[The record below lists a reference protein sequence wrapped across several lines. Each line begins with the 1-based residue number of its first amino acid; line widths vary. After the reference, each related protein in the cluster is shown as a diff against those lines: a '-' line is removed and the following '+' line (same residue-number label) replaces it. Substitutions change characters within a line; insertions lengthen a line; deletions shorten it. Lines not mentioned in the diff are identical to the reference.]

1 MKKYLIISGI
11 FFSLTAN
18 VNAANFTAQQ
28 IYWYAKNNN
37 STALYYANNIDV
49 TDKNGNTA
57 YCLALKDKDQQSA
70 DLLTY
75 YGADKNSSC
84 VSKISGKDTFLGMG
98 AAGWTV
104 VGLAAVG
111 GGVALAAGGGG
122 GGSSGSSS
130 SDNKNDSTT
139 TKLDCVHGTQSG
151 KVCVCQTGYTGTL
164 CDSLAD
170 GYIEIDGNVYP
181 KLDCQNG
188 GTQTGA
194 ACSCPTGYTGTL
206 CDSCTQYYE
215 KNAAGECVL
224 KSPEIIGTENPIN
237 NSIINIDS
245 KDAQTVYGMN
255 ILNGIEAE
263 GFLSKYYYGAN
274 AFEDNG
280 EIFINNTGNNDIYG
294 IMGSSSESGKN
305 LGIKNS
311 YSHATGNITISNNGS
326 GNIYGMYNLTSLGN
340 SANSHYY
347 STGTI
352 SIENYGNGNI
362 YGIYG
367 KNKGVNA
374 YFNSNGIISIDN
386 HGNGN
391 IYGIKAQSGCNVM
404 YSDGGDGTIGD
415 YTNDLGIIK
424 ITNDGNGKSYGIY
437 ADDRSYNVG
446 NQFYII
452 QTRYVST
459 SKSIISIVNKGNGNI
474 YGLYG
479 KNSWNNVFIDDYYS
493 SKNLIGTISLANMG
507 DGLSIG
513 IYGENS
519 YNYSYD
525 KFNQGNKI
533 VGTVKI
539 HNLGNGV
546 AIGMYGNGG
555 TVENS
560 GDIIITRADFTDDNL
575 TENDTSDDTTYS
587 AATSKGGT
595 AIGIYGA
602 SGTTIKNNG
611 TITID
616 GSEKAYGIW
625 AEDSTVKVY
634 NYGTITI
641 DGTSCTECQNTAN
654 AIVLNGGKLFQD
666 GEFISDVIDLSAIDG
681 TVLATQN
688 SKFVS
693 KNAISGEL
701 VMSSDIVNQG
711 FQTSY
716 TTSNT
721 IDSADTKDLKLSS
734 QSALFNASLAENGHD
749 VNLTMKSFDEVVKN
763 KSLANFLQ
771 NNYAAQNNENL
782 FSSLKSLENVKQLNN
797 GLNDFAGK
805 DLFGRM
811 AFEDL
816 TMLRELNFDMKQK
829 MSGNDN
835 EYFSFNGSTAPF
847 AFDGDSGSN
856 NRWAMT
862 GHKDGKR
869 SYAFGFAFSD
879 INSNDGSS
887 HNNRNEK
894 MFQVSLPLSYQTNG
908 FNLTSAPQIGYS
920 YGNYNR
926 KGFDNSDYKGTVSKQ
941 MFGLLNEAR
950 YPLQFGGWTVAPSA
964 EFNVVN
970 YRLKGS
976 ETDYQPF
983 ALRLK
988 SQNNYSVETG
998 FGLYADKNIQ
1008 LAKESSLKLNGGVA
1022 MYHEF
1027 ANPYALTLG
1036 MNEMDG
1042 SFTVRDEKRTDNRAV
1057 VRTGFEFTQGK
1068 LSLLGNLMSYID
1080 SEYRTNATLDLK
1092 YNF

>member
-75 YGADKNSSC
+75 YGANKNSSC
-84 VSKISGKDTFLGMG
+84 VSKISGKDTFLGIG
-98 AAGWTV
+98 ATGWTV

-122 GGSSGSSS
+122 RGSSGSSS

-164 CDSLAD
+164 CDS
-170 GYIEIDGNVYP
+170 
-181 KLDCQNG
+181 
-188 GTQTGA
+188 
-194 ACSCPTGYTGTL
+194 
-206 CDSCTQYYE
+206 CTQYYE
-215 KNAAGECVL
+215 KNTAGECVL

-237 NSIINIDS
+237 NSSINIDS

-255 ILNGIEAE
+255 ILNGIEE
-263 GFLSKYYYGAN
+263 DGFFRKYYYGVN
-274 AFEDNG
+274 AFENNG

-294 IMGSSSESGKN
+294 ITISSSEEE
-305 LGIKNS
+305 LVIKNS
-311 YSHATGNITISNNGS
+311 YSNATGNITISNNGS
-326 GNIYGMYNLTSLGN
+326 GNVYGMYNVSSLGN
-340 SANSHYY
+340 STNSHYY

-352 SIENYGNGNI
+352 SVENYGNGNI
-362 YGIYG
+362 YGIYD
-367 KNKGVNA
+367 KNKGINTN
-374 YFNSNGIISIDN
+374 YNSNGIISIDN

-391 IYGIKAQSGCNVM
+391 IYGIKAKSGINVM
-404 YSDGGDGTIGD
+404 YNDGSDESS

-424 ITNDGNGKSYGIY
+424 IKNDGNGNSYGIY
-437 ADDRSYNVG
+437 ADDLSFNVG
-446 NQFYII
+446 NQSYDVGFEC
-452 QTRYVST
+452 VST
-459 SKSIISIVNKGNGNI
+459 SKSIISIINQGNGNI

-479 KNSWNNVFIDDYYS
+479 KNSFNTVFTDDYFH

-539 HNLGNGV
+539 HNLGDGV

-575 TENDTSDDTTYS
+575 TEDDTSDDTIYS
-587 AATSKGGT
+587 AKTERGGT

-602 SGTTIKNNG
+602 SGTTIKNSG

-616 GSEKAYGIW
+616 GAEKAYGIW

-681 TVLATQN
+681 MVLATQN
-688 SKFVS
+688 SKFVA

-711 FQTSY
+711 FQTAY

-847 AFDGDSGSN
+847 AFDGNSSSN
-856 NRWAMT
+856 SRWAMT

-887 HNNRNEK
+887 HNTRNEK
-894 MFQVSLPLSYQTNG
+894 MFQVSLPLGYQTNG

-1036 MNEMDG
+1036 INGMDG

-1068 LSLLGNLMSYID
+1068 LSLLGNLMAYID
-1080 SEYRTNATLDLK
+1080 REYRTNATLDLK

>member
-57 YCLALKDKDQQSA
+57 YCLALKDKDRQSA

-75 YGADKNSSC
+75 YGANKNSSC

-98 AAGWTV
+98 TTGWTV

-164 CDSLAD
+164 CDS
-170 GYIEIDGNVYP
+170 
-181 KLDCQNG
+181 
-188 GTQTGA
+188 
-194 ACSCPTGYTGTL
+194 
-206 CDSCTQYYE
+206 CTQYYE
-215 KNAAGECVL
+215 KNTAGECVL

-237 NSIINIDS
+237 NSSINIDS

-255 ILNGIEAE
+255 ILNGIEE
-263 GFLSKYYYGAN
+263 DGFFRKYYYGAN
-274 AFEDNG
+274 AFENNG

-294 IMGSSSESGKN
+294 ITISSSEEE
-305 LGIKNS
+305 LVIKNS
-311 YSHATGNITISNNGS
+311 YSNATGNITISNNGL
-326 GNIYGMYNLTSLGN
+326 GNVYGMYNVSSLGN
-340 SANSHYY
+340 STNSHYY

-352 SIENYGNGNI
+352 SVENYGNGNI
-362 YGIYG
+362 YGIYD
-367 KNKGVNA
+367 KNKGINTN
-374 YFNSNGIISIDN
+374 YNSNGIISIDN

-391 IYGIKAQSGCNVM
+391 IYGIKAKSGINVM
-404 YSDGGDGTIGD
+404 YNDGSDESS

-424 ITNDGNGKSYGIY
+424 IKNDGNGNSYGIY
-437 ADDRSYNVG
+437 ADDLSFNVG
-446 NQFYII
+446 NQSYDVGFE
-452 QTRYVST
+452 YVST
-459 SKSIISIVNKGNGNI
+459 SKSIISIINQGNGNI

-479 KNSWNNVFIDDYYS
+479 KNSFNTVFTDDYFH

-539 HNLGNGV
+539 HNLGDGV

-616 GSEKAYGIW
+616 GAEKAYGIW

-641 DGTSCTECQNTAN
+641 DGTSCTGDKCKNN

-666 GEFISDVIDLSAIDG
+666 GEFISDVIDLSSIGG
-681 TVLATQN
+681 TVLGTQN
-688 SKFVS
+688 SKFVA

-701 VMSSDIVNQG
+701 VMSSDIVSQG

-721 IDSADTKDLKLSS
+721 IDSADTKGLKLSS

-782 FSSLKSLENVKQLNN
+782 FSSLKSLENVEQLNS

-829 MSGNDN
+829 MFGNDN
-835 EYFSFNGSTAPF
+835 EYFSLNGSTAPF
-847 AFDGDSGSN
+847 AFDGNSGSN
-856 NRWAMT
+856 SRWAIT
-862 GHKDGKR
+862 GHKDGKH
-869 SYAFGFAFSD
+869 SYAFGFAYSD
-879 INSNDGSS
+879 LNSNDGSS

-894 MFQVSLPLSYQTNG
+894 MFQISLPLGYQTNG

-941 MFGLLNEAR
+941 MFGLMNEAR

-1008 LAKESSLKLNGGVA
+1008 LAKESSLKLNGGAA

-1036 MNEMDG
+1036 MNGMDG
-1042 SFTVRDEKRTDNRAV
+1042 SFTVRDEKRTDSRAV

-1068 LSLLGNLMSYID
+1068 LSLLGNLMAYID

>member
-1 MKKYLIISGI
+1 MTNSSNPIPQKSEAMKKYLIISGI

-75 YGADKNSSC
+75 YGANKNSSC

-164 CDSLAD
+164 CDS
-170 GYIEIDGNVYP
+170 
-181 KLDCQNG
+181 
-188 GTQTGA
+188 
-194 ACSCPTGYTGTL
+194 
-206 CDSCTQYYE
+206 CTQYYE
-215 KNAAGECVL
+215 KNTAGECVL
-224 KSPEIIGTENPIN
+224 KSPKIIGTENPIN
-237 NSIINIDS
+237 NSSINIDS

-255 ILNGIEAE
+255 ILNGIEDD
-263 GFLSKYYYGAN
+263 GFSRKYYYGAN
-274 AFEDNG
+274 AFENNG

-294 IMGSSSESGKN
+294 ITISSSEEE
-305 LGIKNS
+305 LVIKNS
-311 YSHATGNITISNNGS
+311 YSNATGNITISNNGL
-326 GNIYGMYNLTSLGN
+326 GNVYGMYNVSSLGN
-340 SANSHYY
+340 STNSHYY

-352 SIENYGNGNI
+352 SVENYGNGNI
-362 YGIYG
+362 YGIYD
-367 KNKGVNA
+367 KNKGINTN
-374 YFNSNGIISIDN
+374 YNSNGIISINN

-391 IYGIKAQSGCNVM
+391 IYGIKAKLGINVM
-404 YSDGGDGTIGD
+404 YNDGSDGSS

-424 ITNDGNGKSYGIY
+424 IKNDGTGNSYGIY
-437 ADDRSYNVG
+437 ADDLSFNVG
-446 NQFYII
+446 NQVYEIGFK
-452 QTRYVST
+452 YVST
-459 SKSIISIVNKGNGNI
+459 SKSIISIINQGNGNI

-479 KNSWNNVFIDDYYS
+479 KNSFNTVFTDDYFH

-539 HNLGNGV
+539 HNLGDGV

-611 TITID
+611 IITID
-616 GSEKAYGIW
+616 GAEKAYGIW
-625 AEDSTVKVY
+625 AEDSSVKVY

-641 DGTSCTECQNTAN
+641 DGTSCTGDKCKNN

-666 GEFISDVIDLSAIDG
+666 GEFISDVIDLSAISG

-688 SKFVS
+688 SKFVA

-701 VMSSDIVNQG
+701 VMSSDIVSQG

-782 FSSLKSLENVKQLNN
+782 FSSLKSLENVEQLNS

-847 AFDGDSGSN
+847 AFDGNSGSN

-894 MFQVSLPLSYQTNG
+894 MFQVSLPLGYQTNG

-941 MFGLLNEAR
+941 MFGLINEAR

-1036 MNEMDG
+1036 MNGMDG

-1068 LSLLGNLMSYID
+1068 LSLLGNLMAYID

>member
-1 MKKYLIISGI
+1 M
-11 FFSLTAN
+11 
-18 VNAANFTAQQ
+18 
-28 IYWYAKNNN
+28 
-37 STALYYANNIDV
+37 
-49 TDKNGNTA
+49 
-57 YCLALKDKDQQSA
+57 
-70 DLLTY
+70 
-75 YGADKNSSC
+75 
-84 VSKISGKDTFLGMG
+84 
-98 AAGWTV
+98 
-104 VGLAAVG
+104 
-111 GGVALAAGGGG
+111 
-122 GGSSGSSS
+122 
-130 SDNKNDSTT
+130 
-139 TKLDCVHGTQSG
+139 
-151 KVCVCQTGYTGTL
+151 
-164 CDSLAD
+164 
-170 GYIEIDGNVYP
+170 
-181 KLDCQNG
+181 
-188 GTQTGA
+188 
-194 ACSCPTGYTGTL
+194 
-206 CDSCTQYYE
+206 
-215 KNAAGECVL
+215 L
-224 KSPEIIGTENPIN
+224 KSPKIIGTGNPIN
-237 NSIINIDS
+237 NSSINIDS

-255 ILNGIEAE
+255 ILNGIEE
-263 GFLSKYYYGAN
+263 DGFSRKYYYGAN
-274 AFEDNG
+274 AFENNG

-294 IMGSSSESGKN
+294 ITISSSEEE
-305 LGIKNS
+305 LVIKNS
-311 YSHATGNITISNNGS
+311 YSNATGNITISNNGS
-326 GNIYGMYNLTSLGN
+326 GNVYGMYNVSSLGN
-340 SANSHYY
+340 STNSHYY

-352 SIENYGNGNI
+352 SVENYGNGNI
-362 YGIYG
+362 YGIYD
-367 KNKGVNA
+367 KNKGINTN
-374 YFNSNGIISIDN
+374 YNSNGIISINN

-391 IYGIKAQSGCNVM
+391 IYGIKAKLGINVM
-404 YSDGGDGTIGD
+404 YNDESDGSS

-424 ITNDGNGKSYGIY
+424 IKNDGTGNSYGIY
-437 ADDRSYNVG
+437 ADDLSFNVG
-446 NQFYII
+446 NQVYEIGFK
-452 QTRYVST
+452 YVST
-459 SKSIISIVNKGNGNI
+459 SKSIISIINQGNGNI

-479 KNSWNNVFIDDYYS
+479 KNSFNTVFTDDFFH

-575 TENDTSDDTTYS
+575 TEDDTSDDITYS

-616 GSEKAYGIW
+616 GAEKAYGIW

-641 DGTSCTECQNTAN
+641 DGTSCTGDKCKNN

-666 GEFISDVIDLSAIDG
+666 SEFISDVIDLSAIGG

-688 SKFVS
+688 SKFVA

-701 VMSSDIVNQG
+701 VMSSDTVSQG
-711 FQTSY
+711 FQTAY

-721 IDSADTKDLKLSS
+721 IDSTDTKGLKLSS
-734 QSALFNASLAENGHD
+734 QSALFNAALAENGHD
-749 VNLTMKSFDEVVKN
+749 VNLTMKSFAEVVKN

-782 FSSLKSLENVKQLNN
+782 FSSLKSLENVEQLNS

-829 MSGNDN
+829 MSGNAN

-847 AFDGDSGSN
+847 AFDGNSGSN
-856 NRWAMT
+856 SRWAMT

-879 INSNDGSS
+879 LNSNDGSS
-887 HNNRNEK
+887 HNTRNEK
-894 MFQVSLPLSYQTNG
+894 MFQVSLPLGYQTNG

-988 SQNNYSVETG
+988 SQNNHSVETG
-998 FGLYADKNIQ
+998 FGLYADKNLQ

-1036 MNEMDG
+1036 MNGMDG

-1068 LSLLGNLMSYID
+1068 LSLLGNLMAYID

>member
-18 VNAANFTAQQ
+18 VNAADSTAQQ

-75 YGADKNSSC
+75 YGANKNSSC

-98 AAGWTV
+98 TAGWTV

-164 CDSLAD
+164 CDS
-170 GYIEIDGNVYP
+170 
-181 KLDCQNG
+181 
-188 GTQTGA
+188 
-194 ACSCPTGYTGTL
+194 
-206 CDSCTQYYE
+206 CTQYYE
-215 KNAAGECVL
+215 KNTAGECVL
-224 KSPEIIGTENPIN
+224 KSPKIIGTENPIN
-237 NSIINIDS
+237 NSSINIDS

-294 IMGSSSESGKN
+294 IMGSYSESGKN

-326 GNIYGMYNLTSLGN
+326 GNVYGMYNLTSLGN

-479 KNSWNNVFIDDYYS
+479 KNSWNNVFTDDHFH

-575 TENDTSDDTTYS
+575 TEDDTSDDTTYS
-587 AATSKGGT
+587 TATSKG
-595 AIGIYGA
+595 
-602 SGTTIKNNG
+602 
-611 TITID
+611 
-616 GSEKAYGIW
+616 
-625 AEDSTVKVY
+625 
-634 NYGTITI
+634 
-641 DGTSCTECQNTAN
+641 
-654 AIVLNGGKLFQD
+654 
-666 GEFISDVIDLSAIDG
+666 G

-688 SKFVS
+688 SKFVA

-701 VMSSDIVNQG
+701 VMSSNIVSQG

-721 IDSADTKDLKLSS
+721 IDSGDTKDLKLSS
-734 QSALFNASLAENGHD
+734 QSALFNAALAENGHD

-782 FSSLKSLENVKQLNN
+782 FSSLKSLENVEQLNS

-894 MFQVSLPLSYQTNG
+894 MFQVSLPLGYQTNG

-1008 LAKESSLKLNGGVA
+1008 LAKESNLKLNGGVA

-1036 MNEMDG
+1036 MNGMDG

-1068 LSLLGNLMSYID
+1068 LSLLGNLMAYID
-1080 SEYRTNATLDLK
+1080 SKYRTNTTLDLK

>member
-1 MKKYLIISGI
+1 M
-11 FFSLTAN
+11 
-18 VNAANFTAQQ
+18 
-28 IYWYAKNNN
+28 
-37 STALYYANNIDV
+37 
-49 TDKNGNTA
+49 
-57 YCLALKDKDQQSA
+57 
-70 DLLTY
+70 
-75 YGADKNSSC
+75 
-84 VSKISGKDTFLGMG
+84 
-98 AAGWTV
+98 
-104 VGLAAVG
+104 
-111 GGVALAAGGGG
+111 
-122 GGSSGSSS
+122 
-130 SDNKNDSTT
+130 
-139 TKLDCVHGTQSG
+139 HGTQSG

-164 CDSLAD
+164 CDS
-170 GYIEIDGNVYP
+170 
-181 KLDCQNG
+181 
-188 GTQTGA
+188 
-194 ACSCPTGYTGTL
+194 
-206 CDSCTQYYE
+206 CTQYYE
-215 KNAAGECVL
+215 KNTAGECVL
-224 KSPEIIGTENPIN
+224 KSPKIIGTENPIN
-237 NSIINIDS
+237 NSSINIDS

-255 ILNGIEAE
+255 ILNGIEE
-263 GFLSKYYYGAN
+263 DGFSRKYYYGAN
-274 AFEDNG
+274 AFENNG

-294 IMGSSSESGKN
+294 ITISSSEEE
-305 LGIKNS
+305 LVIKNS
-311 YSHATGNITISNNGS
+311 YSNATGNITISNNGS
-326 GNIYGMYNLTSLGN
+326 GNVYGMYNVSSLGN
-340 SANSHYY
+340 STNSHYY

-352 SIENYGNGNI
+352 SVENYGNGNI
-362 YGIYG
+362 YGIYD
-367 KNKGVNA
+367 KNKGINTN
-374 YFNSNGIISIDN
+374 YNSNGIISINN

-391 IYGIKAQSGCNVM
+391 IYGIKAKLGINVM
-404 YSDGGDGTIGD
+404 YNDESDGSS

-424 ITNDGNGKSYGIY
+424 IKNDGTGNSYGIY
-437 ADDRSYNVG
+437 ADNLSFNVG
-446 NQFYII
+446 NQFYDIGFK
-452 QTRYVST
+452 YVST
-459 SKSIISIVNKGNGNI
+459 SKSIISIINQGNGNI

-479 KNSWNNVFIDDYYS
+479 KNSFNTVFTDDYFH

-539 HNLGNGV
+539 HNLGDGV

-575 TENDTSDDTTYS
+575 TEDDTSDDTTYS

-616 GSEKAYGIW
+616 GAEKAYGIW

-641 DGTSCTECQNTAN
+641 DVTSCTGDKCKNN

-666 GEFISDVIDLSAIDG
+666 GEFISDVIDLSAING

-688 SKFVS
+688 SKFVA

-701 VMSSDIVNQG
+701 VMSSDIVSQG

-716 TTSNT
+716 TTNNT
-721 IDSADTKDLKLSS
+721 IDSADTKGLKLSS
-734 QSALFNASLAENGHD
+734 QSALFNAALAENGHD

-782 FSSLKSLENVKQLNN
+782 FSSLKSLENVEQLNS

-829 MSGNDN
+829 MSGNAN
-835 EYFSFNGSTAPF
+835 EYFSFNGITAPF
-847 AFDGDSGSN
+847 AFDSNSGSN
-856 NRWAMT
+856 SRWAMT

-879 INSNDGSS
+879 LNSNNGSS
-887 HNNRNEK
+887 HNTRNEK
-894 MFQVSLPLSYQTNG
+894 MFQVSLPLGYQTNG

-920 YGNYNR
+920 NGNYNR
-926 KGFDNSDYKGTVSKQ
+926 KGFDSSDYKGTVSKQ

-998 FGLYADKNIQ
+998 FGLYAYKNLQ

-1036 MNEMDG
+1036 MNGMDG

>member
-1 MKKYLIISGI
+1 MGI
-11 FFSLTAN
+11 
-18 VNAANFTAQQ
+18 
-28 IYWYAKNNN
+28 Y
-37 STALYYANNIDV
+37 
-49 TDKNGNTA
+49 
-57 YCLALKDKDQQSA
+57 
-70 DLLTY
+70 
-75 YGADKNSSC
+75 
-84 VSKISGKDTFLGMG
+84 
-98 AAGWTV
+98 
-104 VGLAAVG
+104 
-111 GGVALAAGGGG
+111 
-122 GGSSGSSS
+122 SSS
-130 SDNKNDSTT
+130 
-139 TKLDCVHGTQSG
+139 
-151 KVCVCQTGYTGTL
+151 YT
-164 CDSLAD
+164 
-170 GYIEIDGNVYP
+170 Y
-181 KLDCQNG
+181 
-188 GTQTGA
+188 
-194 ACSCPTGYTGTL
+194 
-206 CDSCTQYYE
+206 
-215 KNAAGECVL
+215 
-224 KSPEIIGTENPIN
+224 NP
-237 NSIINIDS
+237 
-245 KDAQTVYGMN
+245 
-255 ILNGIEAE
+255 
-263 GFLSKYYYGAN
+263 
-274 AFEDNG
+274 
-280 EIFINNTGNNDIYG
+280 
-294 IMGSSSESGKN
+294 
-305 LGIKNS
+305 
-311 YSHATGNITISNNGS
+311 
-326 GNIYGMYNLTSLGN
+326 
-340 SANSHYY
+340 
-347 STGTI
+347 GTI
-352 SIENYGNGNI
+352 
-362 YGIYG
+362 
-367 KNKGVNA
+367 
-374 YFNSNGIISIDN
+374 
-386 HGNGN
+386 
-391 IYGIKAQSGCNVM
+391 
-404 YSDGGDGTIGD
+404 
-415 YTNDLGIIK
+415 
-424 ITNDGNGKSYGIY
+424 
-437 ADDRSYNVG
+437 
-446 NQFYII
+446 
-452 QTRYVST
+452 
-459 SKSIISIVNKGNGNI
+459 
-474 YGLYG
+474 
-479 KNSWNNVFIDDYYS
+479 
-493 SKNLIGTISLANMG
+493 
-507 DGLSIG
+507 
-513 IYGENS
+513 
-519 YNYSYD
+519 
-525 KFNQGNKI
+525 
-533 VGTVKI
+533 KI

-555 TVENS
+555 TVGNS

-575 TENDTSDDTTYS
+575 TEDDTSDDTTYS

-602 SGTTIKNNG
+602 SGSTINNSG

-616 GSEKAYGIW
+616 GADKAYGIW

-641 DGTSCTECQNTAN
+641 DGTSCTGCQNTAN

-666 GEFISDVIDLSAIDG
+666 GEFISDVIDLSAISG

-688 SKFVS
+688 SKFVA

-701 VMSSDIVNQG
+701 VMSSDIVSQG

-721 IDSADTKDLKLSS
+721 LDSADTKDLKLSS
-734 QSALFNASLAENGHD
+734 QSALFDTALAENGHD
-749 VNLTMKSFDEVVKN
+749 VNLTMKSFAEVVKN

-847 AFDGDSGSN
+847 AFDGNSGSN
-856 NRWAMT
+856 NRWAIT

-887 HNNRNEK
+887 HNTRNEK
-894 MFQVSLPLSYQTNG
+894 MFQVSLPLGYQTNG

-941 MFGLLNEAR
+941 MFGLMNEAR

-998 FGLYADKNIQ
+998 FGLYADKNLQ

-1036 MNEMDG
+1036 MNGMDG
-1042 SFTVRDEKRTDNRAV
+1042 SFTVRDEKRTDSRAV

>member
-28 IYWYAKNNN
+28 IYVYAKNNN
-37 STALYYANNIDV
+37 STALYYTNNIDV

-75 YGADKNSSC
+75 YGANKNSSC
-84 VSKISGKDTFLGMG
+84 VSKISGKYTFLGMG

-164 CDSLAD
+164 CDS
-170 GYIEIDGNVYP
+170 
-181 KLDCQNG
+181 
-188 GTQTGA
+188 
-194 ACSCPTGYTGTL
+194 
-206 CDSCTQYYE
+206 CTQYYE
-215 KNAAGECVL
+215 KNTAGECVL

-237 NSIINIDS
+237 NSSINIDS

-255 ILNGIEAE
+255 ILNGIEE
-263 GFLSKYYYGAN
+263 DGFFRKYYYGVN
-274 AFEDNG
+274 AFENNG

-294 IMGSSSESGKN
+294 ITISSSEEE
-305 LGIKNS
+305 LVIKNS
-311 YSHATGNITISNNGS
+311 YSNATGNITISNNGS
-326 GNIYGMYNLTSLGN
+326 GNVYGMYNVSSLGN
-340 SANSHYY
+340 STNSHYY

-352 SIENYGNGNI
+352 SVENYGNGNI
-362 YGIYG
+362 YGIYD
-367 KNKGVNA
+367 KNKGINTN
-374 YFNSNGIISIDN
+374 YNSNGIISIDN

-391 IYGIKAQSGCNVM
+391 IYGIKAKSGINVM
-404 YSDGGDGTIGD
+404 YNDGSDESS

-424 ITNDGNGKSYGIY
+424 IKNDGNGNSYGIY
-437 ADDRSYNVG
+437 ADDLSFNVG
-446 NQFYII
+446 NQSYDVGFEC
-452 QTRYVST
+452 VST
-459 SKSIISIVNKGNGNI
+459 SKSIISIINQGNGNI

-479 KNSWNNVFIDDYYS
+479 KNSFNTVFTDDYFH

-539 HNLGNGV
+539 HNLGDGV

-602 SGTTIKNNG
+602 SGTTIKNSG

-616 GSEKAYGIW
+616 GAEKAYGIW

-666 GEFISDVIDLSAIDG
+666 GEFISDVIDLSAISG

-693 KNAISGEL
+693 KNAISGEV
-701 VMSSDIVNQG
+701 VMSSDIVSQG

-721 IDSADTKDLKLSS
+721 IDSFDTKGLKLSS

-782 FSSLKSLENVKQLNN
+782 FSSLKSLENVKQLNK

-829 MSGNDN
+829 MSGNAN
-835 EYFSFNGSTAPF
+835 EYFSLIGSTAPF
-847 AFDGDSGSN
+847 AFDGNSDSNS
-856 NRWAMT
+856 RWAIT
-862 GHKDGKR
+862 GHKDGKHL
-869 SYAFGFAFSD
+869 YAFGFAFSD
-879 INSNDGSS
+879 LNRNDGSS

-894 MFQVSLPLSYQTNG
+894 MFQVSLPLGYQTNG

-941 MFGLLNEAR
+941 MFGLMNEAR

>member
-11 FFSLTAN
+11 FFSLTEN

-28 IYWYAKNNN
+28 IYVYAKNNN

-75 YGADKNSSC
+75 YGANKNSSC
-84 VSKISGKDTFLGMG
+84 VSKISGKYTFLGMG

-164 CDSLAD
+164 CDS
-170 GYIEIDGNVYP
+170 
-181 KLDCQNG
+181 
-188 GTQTGA
+188 
-194 ACSCPTGYTGTL
+194 
-206 CDSCTQYYE
+206 CTQYYE
-215 KNAAGECVL
+215 KNTAGECVL

-237 NSIINIDS
+237 NSSINIDS

-255 ILNGIEAE
+255 ILNGIEE
-263 GFLSKYYYGAN
+263 DGFFRKYYYGVN
-274 AFEDNG
+274 AFENNG

-294 IMGSSSESGKN
+294 ITISSSEEE
-305 LGIKNS
+305 LVIKNS
-311 YSHATGNITISNNGS
+311 YSNATGNITISNNGS
-326 GNIYGMYNLTSLGN
+326 GNVYGMYNVSSLGN
-340 SANSHYY
+340 STNSHYY

-352 SIENYGNGNI
+352 SVENYGNGNI
-362 YGIYG
+362 YGIYD
-367 KNKGVNA
+367 KNKGINTN
-374 YFNSNGIISIDN
+374 YNSNGIISIDN

-391 IYGIKAQSGCNVM
+391 IYGIKAKSGINVM
-404 YSDGGDGTIGD
+404 YNDGSDESS

-424 ITNDGNGKSYGIY
+424 IKNDGNGNSYGIY
-437 ADDRSYNVG
+437 ADDLSFNVG
-446 NQFYII
+446 NQSYDVGFEC
-452 QTRYVST
+452 VST
-459 SKSIISIVNKGNGNI
+459 SKSIISIINQGNGNI

-479 KNSWNNVFIDDYYS
+479 KNSFNTVFTDDYFH

-539 HNLGNGV
+539 HNLGDGV

-575 TENDTSDDTTYS
+575 TEDDTSDDTIYS
-587 AATSKGGT
+587 AKTERGGT

-602 SGTTIKNNG
+602 SGTTIKNSG

-616 GSEKAYGIW
+616 GAEKAYGIW

-681 TVLATQN
+681 MVLATQN
-688 SKFVS
+688 SKFVA

-711 FQTSY
+711 FQTAY

-847 AFDGDSGSN
+847 AFDGNSSSN
-856 NRWAMT
+856 SRWAMT

-887 HNNRNEK
+887 HNTRNEK
-894 MFQVSLPLSYQTNG
+894 MFQVSLPLGYQTNG

>member
-28 IYWYAKNNN
+28 IYGYAKNNN

-98 AAGWTV
+98 TAGWTI

-164 CDSLAD
+164 CDS
-170 GYIEIDGNVYP
+170 
-181 KLDCQNG
+181 
-188 GTQTGA
+188 
-194 ACSCPTGYTGTL
+194 
-206 CDSCTQYYE
+206 CTQYYE
-215 KNAAGECVL
+215 KNMAGECVL

-237 NSIINIDS
+237 NSSINIDS

-255 ILNGIEAE
+255 ILNGIEE
-263 GFLSKYYYGAN
+263 DGFSRKYYYGAN
-274 AFEDNG
+274 AFENNG

-294 IMGSSSESGKN
+294 ITISSSEEE
-305 LGIKNS
+305 LVIKNS
-311 YSHATGNITISNNGS
+311 YSNATGNITISNNGS
-326 GNIYGMYNLTSLGN
+326 GNVYGMYNVSSLGN
-340 SANSHYY
+340 STNSHYY

-352 SIENYGNGNI
+352 SVENYGNGNI
-362 YGIYG
+362 YGIYD
-367 KNKGVNA
+367 KNKGINTN
-374 YFNSNGIISIDN
+374 YNSNGIISINN

-391 IYGIKAQSGCNVM
+391 IYGIKAKSGINVM
-404 YSDGGDGTIGD
+404 YNDGSDGSS

-424 ITNDGNGKSYGIY
+424 IKNDGNGNSYGIY
-437 ADDRSYNVG
+437 ADDLSFNIG
-446 NQFYII
+446 NQSYEIGFK
-452 QTRYVST
+452 YVST
-459 SKSIISIVNKGNGNI
+459 SKSIISIINQGNGNI

-479 KNSWNNVFIDDYYS
+479 KNSFNTVFTDDYFH

-539 HNLGNGV
+539 HNLGDGV

-575 TENDTSDDTTYS
+575 TEDDTSDDTTYS

-616 GSEKAYGIW
+616 GAEKAYGIW

-641 DGTSCTECQNTAN
+641 DGTSCTGDKCKNN

-666 GEFISDVIDLSAIDG
+666 GKFVSDVIDLSAIGG

-688 SKFVS
+688 SKFVA

-701 VMSSDIVNQG
+701 VMSSDIVSQD
-711 FQTSY
+711 FQTAY

-721 IDSADTKDLKLSS
+721 IDSTDTKGLKLSS

-749 VNLTMKSFDEVVKN
+749 VNLTMKSFDDVVKN

-782 FSSLKSLENVKQLNN
+782 FSSLKSLENVEQLNS

-829 MSGNDN
+829 MSGNAN
-835 EYFSFNGSTAPF
+835 EYFSLNGSTAPF
-847 AFDGDSGSN
+847 AFDGNSGSN
-856 NRWAMT
+856 SRWAIT
-862 GHKDGKR
+862 GHKDGKH

-879 INSNDGSS
+879 LNSNDGSS

-894 MFQVSLPLSYQTNG
+894 MFQISLPLGYQTNG

-941 MFGLLNEAR
+941 MFGLMNEAR

-964 EFNVVN
+964 EFNV
-970 YRLKGS
+970 
-976 ETDYQPF
+976 
-983 ALRLK
+983 
-988 SQNNYSVETG
+988 
-998 FGLYADKNIQ
+998 
-1008 LAKESSLKLNGGVA
+1008 
-1022 MYHEF
+1022 
-1027 ANPYALTLG
+1027 
-1036 MNEMDG
+1036 
-1042 SFTVRDEKRTDNRAV
+1042 
-1057 VRTGFEFTQGK
+1057 
-1068 LSLLGNLMSYID
+1068 
-1080 SEYRTNATLDLK
+1080 
-1092 YNF
+1092 

>member
-28 IYWYAKNNN
+28 IYWYAKHNN

-75 YGADKNSSC
+75 YGANKNSSC

-130 SDNKNDSTT
+130 SDGDNNNKNDSTT

-164 CDSLAD
+164 CDS
-170 GYIEIDGNVYP
+170 
-181 KLDCQNG
+181 
-188 GTQTGA
+188 
-194 ACSCPTGYTGTL
+194 
-206 CDSCTQYYE
+206 CTQYYE
-215 KNAAGECVL
+215 KNTAGECVL

-237 NSIINIDS
+237 NSNINIDS

-255 ILNGIEAE
+255 ILNGIAE
-263 GFLSKYYYGAN
+263 DGFFRKYYYGAN
-274 AFEDNG
+274 AFEDDG

-294 IMGSSSESGKN
+294 ITISSSEEE
-305 LGIKNS
+305 LVIKNS
-311 YSHATGNITISNNGS
+311 YSNATGNITISNNGS
-326 GNIYGMYNLTSLGN
+326 GNVYGMYNHSSLGN
-340 SANSHYY
+340 STNSHYY

-362 YGIYG
+362 YGIYD
-367 KNKGVNA
+367 KNKGINTN
-374 YFNSNGIISIDN
+374 YNSNGIISIDN

-391 IYGIKAQSGCNVM
+391 IYGIKAKSGINVM
-404 YSDGGDGTIGD
+404 YNDGSDESS

-424 ITNDGNGKSYGIY
+424 IKNDGNGNSYGIY
-437 ADDRSYNVG
+437 ADDLSFNVG
-446 NQFYII
+446 NQSYDVGFE
-452 QTRYVST
+452 YVST
-459 SKSIISIVNKGNGNI
+459 SKSIISIINQGNGNI

-479 KNSWNNVFIDDYYS
+479 KNSFNTVFTDDYFH

-539 HNLGNGV
+539 HNLGDGV

-575 TENDTSDDTTYS
+575 TENDTSDDTIYS
-587 AATSKGGT
+587 AKTERGGT

-602 SGTTIKNNG
+602 SGTTIKNSG

-616 GSEKAYGIW
+616 GAEKAYGIW

-666 GEFISDVIDLSAIDG
+666 GEFISDVIDLSAISG

-688 SKFVS
+688 SKFVA

-701 VMSSDIVNQG
+701 VMSSDIVSQD
-711 FQTSY
+711 FQTAY

-721 IDSADTKDLKLSS
+721 IDSTDTKGLKLSS

-782 FSSLKSLENVKQLNN
+782 FSSLKSLENVKQLNK

-829 MSGNDN
+829 MSGNAN
-835 EYFSFNGSTAPF
+835 EYFSLNGSTAPF
-847 AFDGDSGSN
+847 AFDGNSGSN
-856 NRWAMT
+856 SRWAIT
-862 GHKDGKR
+862 GHKDGKH

-894 MFQVSLPLSYQTNG
+894 MFQVSLPLGYQTNG
-908 FNLTSAPQIGYS
+908 INLTSAPQIGYS

-998 FGLYADKNIQ
+998 FGLYADKNLQ

-1027 ANPYALTLG
+1027 ANPYALILG
-1036 MNEMDG
+1036 MNGMDG

-1068 LSLLGNLMSYID
+1068 LSLLGNLMAYID

>member
-75 YGADKNSSC
+75 YGANKNSSC

-98 AAGWTV
+98 ATGWTV

-130 SDNKNDSTT
+130 SDGDNNNKNDSTT

-164 CDSLAD
+164 CDS
-170 GYIEIDGNVYP
+170 
-181 KLDCQNG
+181 
-188 GTQTGA
+188 
-194 ACSCPTGYTGTL
+194 
-206 CDSCTQYYE
+206 CTQYYE
-215 KNAAGECVL
+215 KNTAGECVL
-224 KSPEIIGTENPIN
+224 KSPEIVGTENPIN

-255 ILNGIEAE
+255 ILNGIEE
-263 GFLSKYYYGAN
+263 DGFFRKYYYGAN

-294 IMGSSSESGKN
+294 ITISSSEEE
-305 LGIKNS
+305 LVIKNS
-311 YSHATGNITISNNGS
+311 YSNATGNITISNNGS
-326 GNIYGMYNLTSLGN
+326 GNVYGMYNHSSLGN
-340 SANSHYY
+340 STNSHYY

-362 YGIYG
+362 YGIYD
-367 KNKGVNA
+367 KNKGINTN
-374 YFNSNGIISIDN
+374 YNSNGIISINN

-391 IYGIKAQSGCNVM
+391 IYGIKAKLGINVM
-404 YSDGGDGTIGD
+404 YNDGSDGSS

-424 ITNDGNGKSYGIY
+424 IKNDGTGNSYGIY
-437 ADDRSYNVG
+437 ADDLSFNVG
-446 NQFYII
+446 NQSYDIGFE
-452 QTRYVST
+452 YVST
-459 SKSIISIVNKGNGNI
+459 SKSIISIINQGNGNI

-479 KNSWNNVFIDDYYS
+479 KNSFNTVFTDDYFH

-616 GSEKAYGIW
+616 GAEKAYGIW

-688 SKFVS
+688 SKFVA

-701 VMSSDIVNQG
+701 VMSSDIVSQG
-711 FQTSY
+711 FQTAY

-721 IDSADTKDLKLSS
+721 IDSTDTKGLKLSS
-734 QSALFNASLAENGHD
+734 QSALFNAALAENGHD

-782 FSSLKSLENVKQLNN
+782 FSSLKSLENVEQLNS

-887 HNNRNEK
+887 HNTRNEK
-894 MFQVSLPLSYQTNG
+894 MFQVSLPLGYQTNG

-941 MFGLLNEAR
+941 MFGLMNEAR

-998 FGLYADKNIQ
+998 FGLYAGNNLQ
-1008 LAKESSLKLNGGVA
+1008 LAKDSSLKLNGGVA

-1036 MNEMDG
+1036 MNRMDG
-1042 SFTVRDEKRTDNRAV
+1042 SFTVRDEKRTDNHAV
-1057 VRTGFEFTQGK
+1057 IRTGFEFTQGK

>member
-18 VNAANFTAQQ
+18 VNAADSTAQQ

-75 YGADKNSSC
+75 YGANKNSSC

-98 AAGWTV
+98 TAGWTV
-104 VGLAAVG
+104 VGLAAVA

-130 SDNKNDSTT
+130 SDNKDDSTT

-151 KVCVCQTGYTGTL
+151 KVCICQ
-164 CDSLAD
+164 
-170 GYIEIDGNVYP
+170 
-181 KLDCQNG
+181 
-188 GTQTGA
+188 
-194 ACSCPTGYTGTL
+194 TGYTGTL

-215 KNAAGECVL
+215 KNTAGECVL

-237 NSIINIDS
+237 NSSINIDS

-294 IMGSSSESGKN
+294 ITISSSEEE
-305 LGIKNS
+305 LVIKNS
-311 YSHATGNITISNNGS
+311 YSNATGNITISNNGS
-326 GNIYGMYNLTSLGN
+326 GNVYGMYNVSSLGN
-340 SANSHYY
+340 STNSHYY

-352 SIENYGNGNI
+352 SVENYGNGNI
-362 YGIYG
+362 YGIYD
-367 KNKGVNA
+367 KNKGINTN
-374 YFNSNGIISIDN
+374 YNSNGIISIDN

-391 IYGIKAQSGCNVM
+391 IYGIKAKSGINVM
-404 YSDGGDGTIGD
+404 YNDGSDESS

-424 ITNDGNGKSYGIY
+424 IKNDGNGNSYGIY
-437 ADDRSYNVG
+437 ADDLSFNVG
-446 NQFYII
+446 NQSYDVGFEC
-452 QTRYVST
+452 VST
-459 SKSIISIVNKGNGNI
+459 SKSIISIINQGNGNI

-479 KNSWNNVFIDDYYS
+479 KNSFNTVFTDDYFH

-539 HNLGNGV
+539 HNLGDGV

-602 SGTTIKNNG
+602 SGTTIKNSG

-616 GSEKAYGIW
+616 GAEKAYGIW

-666 GEFISDVIDLSAIDG
+666 GEFISDVIDLSAISG

-701 VMSSDIVNQG
+701 VMSSDIVSQG

-721 IDSADTKDLKLSS
+721 IDSFDTKGLKLSS

-782 FSSLKSLENVKQLNN
+782 FSSLKSLENVKQLNK

-829 MSGNDN
+829 MSGNAN
-835 EYFSFNGSTAPF
+835 EYFSLIGSTAPF
-847 AFDGDSGSN
+847 AFDGNSDSNS
-856 NRWAMT
+856 RWAIT
-862 GHKDGKR
+862 GHKDGKHL
-869 SYAFGFAFSD
+869 YALGFAFSD
-879 INSNDGSS
+879 LNRNDGSS

-894 MFQVSLPLSYQTNG
+894 MFQVSLPLGYQTNG

-941 MFGLLNEAR
+941 MFGLMNEAR

-1008 LAKESSLKLNGGVA
+1008 LAKESSLKLNGSVA

-1036 MNEMDG
+1036 MNGMDG
-1042 SFTVRDEKRTDNRAV
+1042 SFTVRDEKRTDSRAV

-1068 LSLLGNLMSYID
+1068 LSLLGNLMAYID

>member
-11 FFSLTAN
+11 FFSLTEN

-28 IYWYAKNNN
+28 IYVYAKNNN

-75 YGADKNSSC
+75 YGANKNSSC
-84 VSKISGKDTFLGMG
+84 VSKISGKYTFLGMG

-164 CDSLAD
+164 CDS
-170 GYIEIDGNVYP
+170 
-181 KLDCQNG
+181 
-188 GTQTGA
+188 
-194 ACSCPTGYTGTL
+194 
-206 CDSCTQYYE
+206 CTQYYE
-215 KNAAGECVL
+215 KNTAGECVL

-237 NSIINIDS
+237 NSSINIDS

-255 ILNGIEAE
+255 ILNGIEE
-263 GFLSKYYYGAN
+263 DGFFRKYYYGVN
-274 AFEDNG
+274 AFENNG

-294 IMGSSSESGKN
+294 ITISSSEEE
-305 LGIKNS
+305 LVIKNS
-311 YSHATGNITISNNGS
+311 YSNATGNITISNNGS
-326 GNIYGMYNLTSLGN
+326 GNVYGMYNVSSLGN
-340 SANSHYY
+340 STNSHYY

-352 SIENYGNGNI
+352 SVENYGNGNI
-362 YGIYG
+362 YGIYD
-367 KNKGVNA
+367 KNKGINTN
-374 YFNSNGIISIDN
+374 YNSNGIISIDN

-391 IYGIKAQSGCNVM
+391 IYGIKAKSGINVM
-404 YSDGGDGTIGD
+404 YNDGSDESS

-424 ITNDGNGKSYGIY
+424 IKNDGNGNSYGIY
-437 ADDRSYNVG
+437 ADDLSFNVG
-446 NQFYII
+446 NQSYDVGFEC
-452 QTRYVST
+452 VST
-459 SKSIISIVNKGNGNI
+459 SKSIISIINQGNGNI

-479 KNSWNNVFIDDYYS
+479 KNSFNTVFTDDYFH

-539 HNLGNGV
+539 HNLGDGV

-602 SGTTIKNNG
+602 SGTTIKNSG

-616 GSEKAYGIW
+616 GAEKAYGIW

-666 GEFISDVIDLSAIDG
+666 GEFISDVIDLSAIGG

-688 SKFVS
+688 SKFVA
-693 KNAISGEL
+693 KDAISGEL
-701 VMSSDIVNQG
+701 VMSSDIVSQG

-721 IDSADTKDLKLSS
+721 IDSADTKGLKLSS

-847 AFDGDSGSN
+847 AFDGNSGSN
-856 NRWAMT
+856 SRWAIT
-862 GHKDGKR
+862 GHKDGKH

-894 MFQVSLPLSYQTNG
+894 MFQVSLPLGYQTNG
-908 FNLTSAPQIGYS
+908 INLTSAPQIGYS

-941 MFGLLNEAR
+941 MFGLINEAL

-998 FGLYADKNIQ
+998 FGLYADKNLQ

-1036 MNEMDG
+1036 MNGMDG
-1042 SFTVRDEKRTDNRAV
+1042 SFTIRDEKRTDNRAV

>member
-11 FFSLTAN
+11 LFSLTAN

-75 YGADKNSSC
+75 YGANKNSSC

-98 AAGWTV
+98 TTGWTV

-164 CDSLAD
+164 CDS
-170 GYIEIDGNVYP
+170 
-181 KLDCQNG
+181 
-188 GTQTGA
+188 
-194 ACSCPTGYTGTL
+194 
-206 CDSCTQYYE
+206 CTQYYE
-215 KNAAGECVL
+215 KNTAGECVL

-237 NSIINIDS
+237 NSSINIDS

-255 ILNGIEAE
+255 ILNGIEE
-263 GFLSKYYYGAN
+263 DGFFRKYYYGAN
-274 AFEDNG
+274 AFENNG

-294 IMGSSSESGKN
+294 ITISSSEEE
-305 LGIKNS
+305 LVIKNS
-311 YSHATGNITISNNGS
+311 YSNATGNITISNNGL
-326 GNIYGMYNLTSLGN
+326 GNVYGMYNVSSLGN
-340 SANSHYY
+340 STNSHYY

-352 SIENYGNGNI
+352 SVENYGNGNI
-362 YGIYG
+362 YGIYD
-367 KNKGVNA
+367 KNKGINTN
-374 YFNSNGIISIDN
+374 YNSNGIISIDN

-391 IYGIKAQSGCNVM
+391 IYGIKAKSGINVM
-404 YSDGGDGTIGD
+404 YNDGSDESS

-424 ITNDGNGKSYGIY
+424 IKNDGNGNSYGIY
-437 ADDRSYNVG
+437 ADDLSFNVG
-446 NQFYII
+446 NQSYDVGFE
-452 QTRYVST
+452 YVST
-459 SKSIISIVNKGNGNI
+459 SKSIISIINQGNGNI

-479 KNSWNNVFIDDYYS
+479 KNSFNTVFTDDYFH

-539 HNLGNGV
+539 HNLGDGV

-616 GSEKAYGIW
+616 GAEKAYGIW

-641 DGTSCTECQNTAN
+641 DGTSCTGDKCKNN

-666 GEFISDVIDLSAIDG
+666 GEFISDVIDLSSIGG
-681 TVLATQN
+681 TVLGTQN
-688 SKFVS
+688 SKFVA

-701 VMSSDIVNQG
+701 VMSSDIVSQD
-711 FQTSY
+711 FQTAY

-721 IDSADTKDLKLSS
+721 IDSTDTKGLKLSS

-749 VNLTMKSFDEVVKN
+749 VNLTMKSFDDVVKN

-782 FSSLKSLENVKQLNN
+782 FSSLKSLENVEQLNS

-829 MSGNDN
+829 MSGNAN
-835 EYFSFNGSTAPF
+835 EYFSLNGSTAPF
-847 AFDGDSGSN
+847 AFDGNSGSN
-856 NRWAMT
+856 SRWAIT
-862 GHKDGKR
+862 GHKDGKH

-879 INSNDGSS
+879 LNSNDGSS

-894 MFQVSLPLSYQTNG
+894 MFQISLPLGYQTNG

-941 MFGLLNEAR
+941 MFGLMNEAR

-1008 LAKESSLKLNGGVA
+1008 LAKESSLKLNGGAA

-1036 MNEMDG
+1036 MNGMDG
-1042 SFTVRDEKRTDNRAV
+1042 SFTVRDEKRTDSRAV

-1068 LSLLGNLMSYID
+1068 LSLLGNLMAYID

>member
-1 MKKYLIISGI
+1 MTNSSNPIPQKSEAMKKYLIISGI

-18 VNAANFTAQQ
+18 VNAADSTAQQ

-75 YGADKNSSC
+75 YGANKNSSC

-98 AAGWTV
+98 TAGWTV

-164 CDSLAD
+164 CDS
-170 GYIEIDGNVYP
+170 
-181 KLDCQNG
+181 
-188 GTQTGA
+188 
-194 ACSCPTGYTGTL
+194 
-206 CDSCTQYYE
+206 CTQYYE
-215 KNAAGECVL
+215 KNTAGECVL
-224 KSPEIIGTENPIN
+224 KSPKIIGTENPIN
-237 NSIINIDS
+237 NSSINIDS

-255 ILNGIEAE
+255 ILNGIEDD
-263 GFLSKYYYGAN
+263 GFSRKYYYGAN
-274 AFEDNG
+274 AFENNG

-294 IMGSSSESGKN
+294 ITISSSEEE
-305 LGIKNS
+305 LVIKNS
-311 YSHATGNITISNNGS
+311 YSNATGNITISNNGL
-326 GNIYGMYNLTSLGN
+326 GNVYGMYNVSSLGN
-340 SANSHYY
+340 STNSHYY

-352 SIENYGNGNI
+352 SVENYGNGNI
-362 YGIYG
+362 YGIYD
-367 KNKGVNA
+367 KNKGINTN
-374 YFNSNGIISIDN
+374 YNSNGIISINN

-391 IYGIKAQSGCNVM
+391 IYGIKAKLGINVM
-404 YSDGGDGTIGD
+404 YNDGSDGSS

-424 ITNDGNGKSYGIY
+424 IKNDGTGNSYGIY
-437 ADDRSYNVG
+437 ADDLSFNVG
-446 NQFYII
+446 NQVYEIGFK
-452 QTRYVST
+452 YVST
-459 SKSIISIVNKGNGNI
+459 SKSIISIINQGNGNI

-479 KNSWNNVFIDDYYS
+479 KNSFNTVFTDDYFH

-539 HNLGNGV
+539 HNLGDGV

-611 TITID
+611 IITID
-616 GSEKAYGIW
+616 GAEKAYGIW
-625 AEDSTVKVY
+625 AEDSSVKVY

-641 DGTSCTECQNTAN
+641 DGASCTECQNTAN

-666 GEFISDVIDLSAIDG
+666 GEFISDVIDLSAIGG

-688 SKFVS
+688 SKFVA
-693 KNAISGEL
+693 KDAISGEL
-701 VMSSDIVNQG
+701 VMSSDIVSQG

-721 IDSADTKDLKLSS
+721 IDSADTKGLKLSS

-847 AFDGDSGSN
+847 AFDGNSGSN

-1008 LAKESSLKLNGGVA
+1008 LAKESNLKLNGGVA

-1027 ANPYALTLG
+1027 ANPYALTLE
-1036 MNEMDG
+1036 MNGMDG

-1068 LSLLGNLMSYID
+1068 LSLLGNLMAYID
-1080 SEYRTNATLDLK
+1080 SKYRTNTTLDLK

>member
-28 IYWYAKNNN
+28 IYGYAKNNN

-75 YGADKNSSC
+75 YGANKNSSC

-111 GGVALAAGGGG
+111 GGIALAAGGGG

-151 KVCVCQTGYTGTL
+151 KVCICQ
-164 CDSLAD
+164 
-170 GYIEIDGNVYP
+170 
-181 KLDCQNG
+181 
-188 GTQTGA
+188 
-194 ACSCPTGYTGTL
+194 TGYTGTL

-215 KNAAGECVL
+215 KNTAGECVL

-237 NSIINIDS
+237 NSSINIDS

-294 IMGSSSESGKN
+294 IMASSSESGKN
-305 LGIKNS
+305 LVIKNS
-311 YSHATGNITISNNGS
+311 YSNATGNITISNNGS
-326 GNIYGMYNLTSLGN
+326 GNVYGMYNVSSLGN
-340 SANSHYY
+340 STNSHYY

-352 SIENYGNGNI
+352 SVENYGNGNI
-362 YGIYG
+362 YGIYD
-367 KNKGVNA
+367 KNKGINTN
-374 YFNSNGIISIDN
+374 YNSNGIISIDN

-391 IYGIKAQSGCNVM
+391 IYGIKAKSGINVM
-404 YSDGGDGTIGD
+404 YNDGSDESS

-424 ITNDGNGKSYGIY
+424 IKNDGNGNSYGIY
-437 ADDRSYNVG
+437 ADDLSFNVG
-446 NQFYII
+446 NQSYDVGFE
-452 QTRYVST
+452 YVST
-459 SKSIISIVNKGNGNI
+459 SKSIISIINQGNGNI

-479 KNSWNNVFIDDYYS
+479 KNSFNTVFTDDYFH

-575 TENDTSDDTTYS
+575 TEDDTSDDTTYS

-611 TITID
+611 TITIE
-616 GSEKAYGIW
+616 GAEKAYGIW

-641 DGTSCTECQNTAN
+641 DGTSCTGDKCKNN

-666 GEFISDVIDLSAIDG
+666 GEFVSDVIDLSAIGG

-688 SKFVS
+688 SKFVA

-701 VMSSDIVNQG
+701 VMSSDIVSQD
-711 FQTSY
+711 FQTAY

-721 IDSADTKDLKLSS
+721 IDSTDTKGLKLSS

-749 VNLTMKSFDEVVKN
+749 VNLTMKSFDDVVKN

-782 FSSLKSLENVKQLNN
+782 FSSLKSLENVEQLNS

-829 MSGNDN
+829 MSGNAN
-835 EYFSFNGSTAPF
+835 EYFSLNGSTAPF
-847 AFDGDSGSN
+847 AFDGNSGSN
-856 NRWAMT
+856 SRWAIT
-862 GHKDGKR
+862 GHKDGKH

-879 INSNDGSS
+879 LNSNDGSS

-894 MFQVSLPLSYQTNG
+894 MFQISLPLGYQTNG

-941 MFGLLNEAR
+941 MFGLMNEAR

-1008 LAKESSLKLNGGVA
+1008 LAKESSLKLNGGAA

-1036 MNEMDG
+1036 MNGMDG
-1042 SFTVRDEKRTDNRAV
+1042 SFTVRDEKRTDSRAV

-1068 LSLLGNLMSYID
+1068 LSLLGNLMAYID

>member
-11 FFSLTAN
+11 LFSLTAN

-75 YGADKNSSC
+75 YGANKNSSC

-98 AAGWTV
+98 TTGWTV

-164 CDSLAD
+164 CDS
-170 GYIEIDGNVYP
+170 
-181 KLDCQNG
+181 
-188 GTQTGA
+188 
-194 ACSCPTGYTGTL
+194 
-206 CDSCTQYYE
+206 CTQYYE
-215 KNAAGECVL
+215 KNTAGECVL

-237 NSIINIDS
+237 NSSINIDS

-255 ILNGIEAE
+255 ILNGIEE
-263 GFLSKYYYGAN
+263 DGFFRKYYYGAN
-274 AFEDNG
+274 AFENNG

-294 IMGSSSESGKN
+294 ITISSSEEE
-305 LGIKNS
+305 LVIKNS
-311 YSHATGNITISNNGS
+311 YSNATGNITISNNGL
-326 GNIYGMYNLTSLGN
+326 GNVYGMYNVSSLGN
-340 SANSHYY
+340 STNSHYY

-352 SIENYGNGNI
+352 SVENYGNGNI
-362 YGIYG
+362 YGIYD
-367 KNKGVNA
+367 KNKGINTN
-374 YFNSNGIISIDN
+374 YNSNGIISIDN

-391 IYGIKAQSGCNVM
+391 IYGIKAKSGINVM
-404 YSDGGDGTIGD
+404 YNDGSDESS

-424 ITNDGNGKSYGIY
+424 IKNDGNGNSYGIY
-437 ADDRSYNVG
+437 ADDLSFNVG
-446 NQFYII
+446 NQSYDVGFE
-452 QTRYVST
+452 YVST
-459 SKSIISIVNKGNGNI
+459 SKSIISIINQGNGNI

-479 KNSWNNVFIDDYYS
+479 KNSFNTVFTDDYFH

-539 HNLGNGV
+539 HNLEDGV

-616 GSEKAYGIW
+616 GAEKAYGIW

-641 DGTSCTECQNTAN
+641 DGTSCTGDKCKNN

-666 GEFISDVIDLSAIDG
+666 GEFISDVIDLSSIGG
-681 TVLATQN
+681 TVLGTQN
-688 SKFVS
+688 SKFVA

-701 VMSSDIVNQG
+701 VMSSDIVSQD
-711 FQTSY
+711 FQTAY

-721 IDSADTKDLKLSS
+721 IDSTDTKGLKLSS

-749 VNLTMKSFDEVVKN
+749 VNLTMKSFDDVVKN

-782 FSSLKSLENVKQLNN
+782 FSSLKSLENVEQLNS

-829 MSGNDN
+829 MSGNAN
-835 EYFSFNGSTAPF
+835 EYFSLNGSTAPF
-847 AFDGDSGSN
+847 AFDGNSGSN
-856 NRWAMT
+856 SRWAIT
-862 GHKDGKR
+862 GHKDGKH

-879 INSNDGSS
+879 LNSNDGSS

-894 MFQVSLPLSYQTNG
+894 MFQISLPLGYQTNG

-941 MFGLLNEAR
+941 MFGLMNEAR

-1008 LAKESSLKLNGGVA
+1008 LAKESSLKLNGGAA

-1036 MNEMDG
+1036 MNGMDG
-1042 SFTVRDEKRTDNRAV
+1042 SFTVRDEKRTDSRAV

-1068 LSLLGNLMSYID
+1068 LSLLGNLMAYID

>member
-75 YGADKNSSC
+75 YGANKNSSC

-164 CDSLAD
+164 CDS
-170 GYIEIDGNVYP
+170 
-181 KLDCQNG
+181 
-188 GTQTGA
+188 
-194 ACSCPTGYTGTL
+194 
-206 CDSCTQYYE
+206 CTQYYE
-215 KNAAGECVL
+215 KNTAGECVL
-224 KSPEIIGTENPIN
+224 KSPKIIGTENPIN
-237 NSIINIDS
+237 NSSINIDS

-255 ILNGIEAE
+255 ILNGIEDD
-263 GFLSKYYYGAN
+263 GFSRKYYYGAN
-274 AFEDNG
+274 AFENNG

-294 IMGSSSESGKN
+294 ITISSSEEE
-305 LGIKNS
+305 LVIKNS
-311 YSHATGNITISNNGS
+311 YSNATGNITISNNGL
-326 GNIYGMYNLTSLGN
+326 GNVYGMYNVSSLGN
-340 SANSHYY
+340 STNSHYY

-352 SIENYGNGNI
+352 SVENYGNGNI
-362 YGIYG
+362 YGIYD
-367 KNKGVNA
+367 KNKGINTN
-374 YFNSNGIISIDN
+374 YNSNGIISINN

-391 IYGIKAQSGCNVM
+391 IYGIKAKLGINVM
-404 YSDGGDGTIGD
+404 YNDGSDGSS

-424 ITNDGNGKSYGIY
+424 IKNDGTGNSYGIY
-437 ADDRSYNVG
+437 ADDLSFNVG
-446 NQFYII
+446 NQVYEIGFK
-452 QTRYVST
+452 YVST
-459 SKSIISIVNKGNGNI
+459 SKSIISIINQGNGNI

-479 KNSWNNVFIDDYYS
+479 KNSFNTVFTDDYFH

-539 HNLGNGV
+539 HNLGDGV

-611 TITID
+611 IITID
-616 GSEKAYGIW
+616 GAEKAYGIW
-625 AEDSTVKVY
+625 AEDSSVKVY

-641 DGTSCTECQNTAN
+641 DGTSCTGDKCKNN

-666 GEFISDVIDLSAIDG
+666 GEFISDVIDLSAISG

-688 SKFVS
+688 SKFVA

-701 VMSSDIVNQG
+701 VMSSDIVSQG

-782 FSSLKSLENVKQLNN
+782 FSSLKSLENVEQLNS

-847 AFDGDSGSN
+847 AFDGNSGSN

-894 MFQVSLPLSYQTNG
+894 MFQVSLPLGYQTNG

-941 MFGLLNEAR
+941 MFGLINEAR

-1036 MNEMDG
+1036 MNGMDG

-1068 LSLLGNLMSYID
+1068 LSLLGNLMAYID

>member
-1 MKKYLIISGI
+1 MTNSSNPIPQKSEAMKKYLIISGI

-75 YGADKNSSC
+75 YGANKNSSC

-122 GGSSGSSS
+122 GGSSGSFS

-164 CDSLAD
+164 CDS
-170 GYIEIDGNVYP
+170 
-181 KLDCQNG
+181 
-188 GTQTGA
+188 
-194 ACSCPTGYTGTL
+194 
-206 CDSCTQYYE
+206 CTQYYE
-215 KNAAGECVL
+215 KNTAGECVL
-224 KSPEIIGTENPIN
+224 KSPKIIGTENPIN
-237 NSIINIDS
+237 NSSINIDS

-255 ILNGIEAE
+255 ILNGIEDD
-263 GFLSKYYYGAN
+263 GFSRKYYYGAN
-274 AFEDNG
+274 AFENNG

-294 IMGSSSESGKN
+294 ITISSSEEE
-305 LGIKNS
+305 LVIKNS
-311 YSHATGNITISNNGS
+311 YSNATGNITISNNGL
-326 GNIYGMYNLTSLGN
+326 GNVYGMYNVSSLGN
-340 SANSHYY
+340 STNSHYY

-352 SIENYGNGNI
+352 SVENYGNGNI
-362 YGIYG
+362 YGIYD
-367 KNKGVNA
+367 KNKGINTN
-374 YFNSNGIISIDN
+374 YNSNGIISINN

-391 IYGIKAQSGCNVM
+391 IYGIKAKLGINVM
-404 YSDGGDGTIGD
+404 YNDGSDGSS

-424 ITNDGNGKSYGIY
+424 IKNDGTGNSYGIY
-437 ADDRSYNVG
+437 ADDLSFNVG
-446 NQFYII
+446 NQVYEIGFK
-452 QTRYVST
+452 YVST
-459 SKSIISIVNKGNGNI
+459 SKSIISIINQGNGNI

-479 KNSWNNVFIDDYYS
+479 KNSFNTVFTDDYFH

-539 HNLGNGV
+539 HNLGDGV

-611 TITID
+611 IITID
-616 GSEKAYGIW
+616 GAEKAYGIW
-625 AEDSTVKVY
+625 AEDSSVKVY

-641 DGTSCTECQNTAN
+641 DGTSCTGDKCKNN

-666 GEFISDVIDLSAIDG
+666 GEFISDVIDLSAISG

-688 SKFVS
+688 SKFVA

-701 VMSSDIVNQG
+701 VMSSDIVSQG

-782 FSSLKSLENVKQLNN
+782 FSSLKSLENVEQLNS

-847 AFDGDSGSN
+847 AFDGNSGSN

-894 MFQVSLPLSYQTNG
+894 MFQVSLPLGYQTNG

-941 MFGLLNEAR
+941 MFGLINEAR

-1036 MNEMDG
+1036 MNGMDG

-1068 LSLLGNLMSYID
+1068 LSLLGNLMAYID

>member
-75 YGADKNSSC
+75 YGANKNSSC

-164 CDSLAD
+164 CDS
-170 GYIEIDGNVYP
+170 
-181 KLDCQNG
+181 
-188 GTQTGA
+188 
-194 ACSCPTGYTGTL
+194 
-206 CDSCTQYYE
+206 CTQYYE
-215 KNAAGECVL
+215 KNTAGECVL
-224 KSPEIIGTENPIN
+224 KSPKIIGTENPIN
-237 NSIINIDS
+237 NSSINIDS

-255 ILNGIEAE
+255 ILNGIEDD
-263 GFLSKYYYGAN
+263 GFSRKYYYGAN
-274 AFEDNG
+274 AFENNG

-294 IMGSSSESGKN
+294 ITISSSEEE
-305 LGIKNS
+305 LVIKNS
-311 YSHATGNITISNNGS
+311 YSNATGNITISNNGS
-326 GNIYGMYNLTSLGN
+326 GNVYGMYNVSSLGN
-340 SANSHYY
+340 STNSHYY

-352 SIENYGNGNI
+352 SVENYGNGNI
-362 YGIYG
+362 YGIYD
-367 KNKGVNA
+367 KNKGINTN
-374 YFNSNGIISIDN
+374 YNSNGIISINN

-391 IYGIKAQSGCNVM
+391 IYGIKAKLGINVM
-404 YSDGGDGTIGD
+404 YNDGSDGSS

-424 ITNDGNGKSYGIY
+424 IKNDGTGNSYGIY
-437 ADDRSYNVG
+437 ADDLSFNVG
-446 NQFYII
+446 NQVYEIGFK
-452 QTRYVST
+452 YVST
-459 SKSIISIVNKGNGNI
+459 SKSIISIINQGNGNI

-479 KNSWNNVFIDDYYS
+479 KNSFNTVFTDDYFH

-539 HNLGNGV
+539 HNLGDGV

-611 TITID
+611 IITID
-616 GSEKAYGIW
+616 GAEKAYGIW
-625 AEDSTVKVY
+625 AEDSSVKVY

-641 DGTSCTECQNTAN
+641 DGTSCTGDKCKNN

-666 GEFISDVIDLSAIDG
+666 GEFISDVIDLSAISG

-688 SKFVS
+688 SKFVA

-701 VMSSDIVNQG
+701 VMSSDIVSQG

-782 FSSLKSLENVKQLNN
+782 FSSLKSLENVEQLNS

-847 AFDGDSGSN
+847 AFDGNSGSN

-894 MFQVSLPLSYQTNG
+894 MFQVSLPLGYQTNG

-941 MFGLLNEAR
+941 MFGLINEAR

-1036 MNEMDG
+1036 MNGMDG

-1068 LSLLGNLMSYID
+1068 LSLLGNLMAYID

>member
-11 FFSLTAN
+11 FFSLTEN

-28 IYWYAKNNN
+28 IYVYAKNNN

-75 YGADKNSSC
+75 YGANKNSSC
-84 VSKISGKDTFLGMG
+84 VSKISGKYTFLGMG

-164 CDSLAD
+164 CDS
-170 GYIEIDGNVYP
+170 
-181 KLDCQNG
+181 
-188 GTQTGA
+188 
-194 ACSCPTGYTGTL
+194 
-206 CDSCTQYYE
+206 CTQYYE
-215 KNAAGECVL
+215 KNTAGECVL

-237 NSIINIDS
+237 NSSINIDS

-255 ILNGIEAE
+255 ILNGIEE
-263 GFLSKYYYGAN
+263 DGFFRKYYYGVN
-274 AFEDNG
+274 AFENNG

-294 IMGSSSESGKN
+294 ITISSSEEE
-305 LGIKNS
+305 LVIKNS
-311 YSHATGNITISNNGS
+311 YSNATGNITISNNGS
-326 GNIYGMYNLTSLGN
+326 GNVYGMYNVSSLGN
-340 SANSHYY
+340 STNSHYY

-352 SIENYGNGNI
+352 SVENYGNGNI
-362 YGIYG
+362 YGIYD
-367 KNKGVNA
+367 KNKGINTN
-374 YFNSNGIISIDN
+374 YNSNGIISIDN

-391 IYGIKAQSGCNVM
+391 IYGIKAKSGINVM
-404 YSDGGDGTIGD
+404 YNDGSDESS

-424 ITNDGNGKSYGIY
+424 IKNDGNGNSYGIY
-437 ADDRSYNVG
+437 ADDLSFNVG
-446 NQFYII
+446 NQSYDVGFEC
-452 QTRYVST
+452 VST
-459 SKSIISIVNKGNGNI
+459 SKSIISIINQGNGNI

-479 KNSWNNVFIDDYYS
+479 KNSFNTVFTDDYFH

-539 HNLGNGV
+539 HNLGDGV

-602 SGTTIKNNG
+602 SGTTIKNSG

-616 GSEKAYGIW
+616 GAEKAYGIW

-666 GEFISDVIDLSAIDG
+666 GEFISDVIDLSAISG

-701 VMSSDIVNQG
+701 VMSSDIVSQG

-721 IDSADTKDLKLSS
+721 IDSFDTKGLKLSS

-782 FSSLKSLENVKQLNN
+782 FSSLKSLENVKQLNK

-829 MSGNDN
+829 MSGNAN
-835 EYFSFNGSTAPF
+835 EYFSLIGSTAPF
-847 AFDGDSGSN
+847 AFDGNSDSNS
-856 NRWAMT
+856 RWAIT
-862 GHKDGKR
+862 GHKDGKHL
-869 SYAFGFAFSD
+869 YAFGFAFSD
-879 INSNDGSS
+879 LNRNDGSS

-894 MFQVSLPLSYQTNG
+894 MFQVSLPLGYQTND

-941 MFGLLNEAR
+941 MFGLMNEAR

>member
-75 YGADKNSSC
+75 YGANKNSSC

-98 AAGWTV
+98 TAGWTV
-104 VGLAAVG
+104 VGLAAVA

-151 KVCVCQTGYTGTL
+151 KVCICQ
-164 CDSLAD
+164 
-170 GYIEIDGNVYP
+170 
-181 KLDCQNG
+181 
-188 GTQTGA
+188 
-194 ACSCPTGYTGTL
+194 TGYTGTL

-215 KNAAGECVL
+215 KNTAGECVL

-237 NSIINIDS
+237 NSSINIDS

-294 IMGSSSESGKN
+294 IMASSSESGKN
-305 LGIKNS
+305 LVIKNS
-311 YSHATGNITISNNGS
+311 YSNATGNITISNNGS
-326 GNIYGMYNLTSLGN
+326 GNVYGMYNVSSLGN
-340 SANSHYY
+340 STNSHYY

-352 SIENYGNGNI
+352 SVENYGNGNI
-362 YGIYG
+362 YGIYD
-367 KNKGVNA
+367 KNKGINTN
-374 YFNSNGIISIDN
+374 YNSNGIISIDN

-391 IYGIKAQSGCNVM
+391 IYGIKAKSGINVM
-404 YSDGGDGTIGD
+404 YNDGSDESS

-424 ITNDGNGKSYGIY
+424 IKNDGNGNSYGIY
-437 ADDRSYNVG
+437 ADDLSFNVG
-446 NQFYII
+446 NQSYDVGFEYI
-452 QTRYVST
+452 ST
-459 SKSIISIVNKGNGNI
+459 SKSIISIINQGNGNI

-479 KNSWNNVFIDDYYS
+479 KNSFNTVFTDDYFH

-539 HNLGNGV
+539 HNLGDGV

-602 SGTTIKNNG
+602 SGTTIKNSG

-616 GSEKAYGIW
+616 GAEKAYGIW

-666 GEFISDVIDLSAIDG
+666 GEFISDVIDLSAISG

-688 SKFVS
+688 SKFVA

-701 VMSSDIVNQG
+701 VMSSDIVSQG

-721 IDSADTKDLKLSS
+721 IDSTDTKGLKLSS

-782 FSSLKSLENVKQLNN
+782 FSSLKSLENVEQLNS

-816 TMLRELNFDMKQK
+816 TILRELNFDMKQK
-829 MSGNDN
+829 MSGNAN
-835 EYFSFNGSTAPF
+835 EYFSLIGSTAPF
-847 AFDGDSGSN
+847 AFDGNSDSNS
-856 NRWAMT
+856 RWAIT
-862 GHKDGKR
+862 GYKDGKHL
-869 SYAFGFAFSD
+869 YAFGFAFSD
-879 INSNDGSS
+879 LNSNDGSS

-894 MFQVSLPLSYQTNG
+894 MFQVSLPLGYQTNG

-941 MFGLLNEAR
+941 MFGLMNEAR
-950 YPLQFGGWTVAPSA
+950 YPLQFGGWTVAQSA

>member
-1 MKKYLIISGI
+1 MTNSSNPIPQKSEAMKKYLIISGI

-57 YCLALKDKDQQSA
+57 YCLALKDKDRQSA

-75 YGADKNSSC
+75 YGANKNSSC

-98 AAGWTV
+98 TTGWTV

-164 CDSLAD
+164 CDS
-170 GYIEIDGNVYP
+170 
-181 KLDCQNG
+181 
-188 GTQTGA
+188 
-194 ACSCPTGYTGTL
+194 
-206 CDSCTQYYE
+206 CTQYYE
-215 KNAAGECVL
+215 KNTAGECVL

-237 NSIINIDS
+237 NSSINIDS

-255 ILNGIEAE
+255 ILNGIEE
-263 GFLSKYYYGAN
+263 DGFFRKYYYGAN
-274 AFEDNG
+274 AFENNG

-294 IMGSSSESGKN
+294 ITISSSEEE
-305 LGIKNS
+305 LVIKNS
-311 YSHATGNITISNNGS
+311 YSNATGNITISNNGL
-326 GNIYGMYNLTSLGN
+326 GNVYGMYNVSSLGN
-340 SANSHYY
+340 STNSHYY

-352 SIENYGNGNI
+352 SVENYGNGNI
-362 YGIYG
+362 YGIYD
-367 KNKGVNA
+367 KNKGINTN
-374 YFNSNGIISIDN
+374 YNSNGIISIDN

-391 IYGIKAQSGCNVM
+391 IYGIKAKSGINVM
-404 YSDGGDGTIGD
+404 YNDGSDESS

-424 ITNDGNGKSYGIY
+424 IKNDGNGNSYGIY
-437 ADDRSYNVG
+437 ADDLSFNVG
-446 NQFYII
+446 NQSYDVGFE
-452 QTRYVST
+452 YVST
-459 SKSIISIVNKGNGNI
+459 SKSIISIINQGNGNI

-479 KNSWNNVFIDDYYS
+479 KNSFNTVFTDDYFH

-539 HNLGNGV
+539 HNLGDGV

-616 GSEKAYGIW
+616 GAEKAYGIW

-641 DGTSCTECQNTAN
+641 DGTSCTGDKCKNN

-666 GEFISDVIDLSAIDG
+666 GEFISDVIDLSSIGG
-681 TVLATQN
+681 TVLGTQN
-688 SKFVS
+688 SKFVA

-701 VMSSDIVNQG
+701 VMSSDIVSQG

-721 IDSADTKDLKLSS
+721 IDSADTKGLKLSS

-782 FSSLKSLENVKQLNN
+782 FSSLKSLENVEQLNS

-829 MSGNDN
+829 MFGNDN
-835 EYFSFNGSTAPF
+835 EYFSLNGSTAPF
-847 AFDGDSGSN
+847 AFDGNSGSN
-856 NRWAMT
+856 SRWAIT
-862 GHKDGKR
+862 GHKDGKH
-869 SYAFGFAFSD
+869 SYAFGFAYSD
-879 INSNDGSS
+879 LNSNDGSS

-894 MFQVSLPLSYQTNG
+894 MFQISLPLGYQTNG

-941 MFGLLNEAR
+941 MFGLMNEAR

-1008 LAKESSLKLNGGVA
+1008 LAKESSLKLNGGAA

-1036 MNEMDG
+1036 MNGMDG
-1042 SFTVRDEKRTDNRAV
+1042 SFTVRDEKRTDSRAV

-1068 LSLLGNLMSYID
+1068 LSLLGNLMAYID

>member
-75 YGADKNSSC
+75 YGANKNSSC

-98 AAGWTV
+98 VTGWTV

-151 KVCVCQTGYTGTL
+151 KVCICQ
-164 CDSLAD
+164 
-170 GYIEIDGNVYP
+170 
-181 KLDCQNG
+181 
-188 GTQTGA
+188 
-194 ACSCPTGYTGTL
+194 TGYTGTL

-215 KNAAGECVL
+215 KNTAGECVL

-237 NSIINIDS
+237 NSSINIDS

-255 ILNGIEAE
+255 IINGIEAE

-294 IMGSSSESGKN
+294 ITISSSEEE
-305 LGIKNS
+305 LVIKNS

-352 SIENYGNGNI
+352 SVENYGNGNI
-362 YGIYG
+362 YGIYD
-367 KNKGVNA
+367 KNKGINTN
-374 YFNSNGIISIDN
+374 YNSNGIISIDN

-391 IYGIKAQSGCNVM
+391 IYGIKAKLGINVM
-404 YSDGGDGTIGD
+404 YNDGSDGSS

-424 ITNDGNGKSYGIY
+424 ITNDGNGNSYGIY
-437 ADDRSYNVG
+437 ANDLSFNVG
-446 NQFYII
+446 NQGYDIGFE
-452 QTRYVST
+452 YVST
-459 SKSIISIVNKGNGNI
+459 SKSIISIINKRNGNI

-479 KNSWNNVFIDDYYS
+479 KNSFNTVFTDDS
-493 SKNLIGTISLANMG
+493 FHSKNLIGTISLANMG

-575 TENDTSDDTTYS
+575 TEDDTSDDTTYS

-602 SGTTIKNNG
+602 SGTTIKNSG

-616 GSEKAYGIW
+616 GAEKAYGIW

-666 GEFISDVIDLSAIDG
+666 GEFISDVIDLSAISG

-688 SKFVS
+688 SKFVA

-701 VMSSDIVNQG
+701 VMSSDIVSQG

-721 IDSADTKDLKLSS
+721 IDSADTKGLKLSS

-782 FSSLKSLENVKQLNN
+782 FSSLKSLENVEQLNS

-847 AFDGDSGSN
+847 AFDGNSGSN
-856 NRWAMT
+856 SRWAIT
-862 GHKDGKR
+862 GHKDGKH

-879 INSNDGSS
+879 LNSNDGSS

-894 MFQVSLPLSYQTNG
+894 MFQISLPLGYQTNG

-941 MFGLLNEAR
+941 MFGLMNEAR

-1008 LAKESSLKLNGGVA
+1008 LAKESSLKLNGGAA

-1036 MNEMDG
+1036 MNGMDG
-1042 SFTVRDEKRTDNRAV
+1042 SFTVRDEKRTDSRAV

>member
-75 YGADKNSSC
+75 YGANKNSSC
-84 VSKISGKDTFLGMG
+84 VSKINGKSTFLGIG
-98 AAGWTV
+98 ATGWTV
-104 VGLAAVG
+104 AGLAAVG
-111 GGVALAAGGGG
+111 GGIALAAGGGG

-151 KVCVCQTGYTGTL
+151 KVCICQTGYT
-164 CDSLAD
+164 
-170 GYIEIDGNVYP
+170 E
-181 KLDCQNG
+181 
-188 GTQTGA
+188 
-194 ACSCPTGYTGTL
+194 TL

-215 KNAAGECVL
+215 KNTAGECVL

-255 ILNGIEAE
+255 ILNGIEE
-263 GFLSKYYYGAN
+263 DGFFRKYYYGAN

-294 IMGSSSESGKN
+294 ITISSSEEE
-305 LGIKNS
+305 LVIKNS

-326 GNIYGMYNLTSLGN
+326 GNVYGMYNHSSLGN
-340 SANSHYY
+340 STNSHYY

-362 YGIYG
+362 YGIYD
-367 KNKGVNA
+367 KNKGINTN
-374 YFNSNGIISIDN
+374 YNSNGIISINN

-391 IYGIKAQSGCNVM
+391 IYGIKAKLGINVM
-404 YSDGGDGTIGD
+404 YNDGSDGSS

-424 ITNDGNGKSYGIY
+424 ITNDGNGNSYGIY
-437 ADDRSYNVG
+437 ANDLSFNVG
-446 NQFYII
+446 NQGYDIGFE
-452 QTRYVST
+452 YVST
-459 SKSIISIVNKGNGNI
+459 SKSIISIINKRNGNI

-479 KNSWNNVFIDDYYS
+479 KKSFNTVFTDDYFH

-539 HNLGNGV
+539 HNLGDGV

-560 GDIIITRADFTDDNL
+560 GDIIITRTDFTDDNL
-575 TENDTSDDTTYS
+575 TEDDTSDNTTYS

-611 TITID
+611 TITIE
-616 GSEKAYGIW
+616 GAEKAYGIW
-625 AEDSTVKVY
+625 AEDITVKVY

-641 DGTSCTECQNTAN
+641 DGTSCTGDKCKNN

-666 GEFISDVIDLSAIDG
+666 GEFVSDVIDLSAIGG

-688 SKFVS
+688 SKFVA

-701 VMSSDIVNQG
+701 VMSSDIVSQD
-711 FQTSY
+711 FQTAY

-721 IDSADTKDLKLSS
+721 IDSTDTKGLKLSS

-749 VNLTMKSFDEVVKN
+749 VNLTMKSFDDVVKN

-782 FSSLKSLENVKQLNN
+782 FSSLKSLENVEQLNS

-829 MSGNDN
+829 MSGNAN
-835 EYFSFNGSTAPF
+835 EYFSLNGSTAPF
-847 AFDGDSGSN
+847 AFDGNSGSN
-856 NRWAMT
+856 SRWAIT
-862 GHKDGKR
+862 GHKDGKH

-879 INSNDGSS
+879 LNSNDGSS

-894 MFQVSLPLSYQTNG
+894 MFQISLPLGYQTNG

-941 MFGLLNEAR
+941 MFGLMNEAR

-1008 LAKESSLKLNGGVA
+1008 LAKESSLKLNGGAA

-1036 MNEMDG
+1036 MNGMDG
-1042 SFTVRDEKRTDNRAV
+1042 SFTVRDEKRTDSRAV

-1068 LSLLGNLMSYID
+1068 LSLLGNLMAYID